1 MRYLLSVFGVLAALV
16 FVCASG
22 VMNWIFWS
30 GQGRTGLEGDIL
42 GAVSGA
48 VDVFKCLLPI
58 LVARSW
64 ANRKWIFV
72 GIGSTVFVLFLAFSL
87 LSAIGFAAGNRGF
100 VSGGREA
107 LGLRLDQ
114 ANADLEATREKR
126 KEMPSHRPVHV
137 VEEAIKGDQLDG
149 LYTWS
154 KSCTEANWKN
164 ARDFCKGY
172 FDLKAEL
179 ASAVEDDRLAA
190 KTEALA
196 LEIRRLREQGAGQ
209 DKDPQARMLAMLSGL
224 ELDKAQK
231 VLIVFVAILVEL
243 GAAFG
248 LYLATG
254 WGAEHRPT
262 SAPASLR
269 VPVSV
274 AMATHG
280 ETLPAQDAE
289 LLVETEALPRPTRA
303 ETTEPGRGPRK
314 PRKAIEPPKPF
325 ADGREAFD
333 GGRRLIQAEDG
344 TWVIVYE

>member
-16 FVCASG
+16 FVFASG

-30 GQGRTGLEGDIL
+30 GQGRTGPEGDIL

-58 LVARSW
+58 FVARSW

-72 GIGSTVFVLFLAFSL
+72 GIGSTVFALFLTFSL

-100 VSGGREA
+100 VSGGREM
-107 LGLRLDQ
+107 LGLRLEQ

-126 KEMPSHRPVHV
+126 KEMPKHRPAHV
-137 VEEAIKGDQLDG
+137 VEEAIKGAQQDRHYAL
-149 LYTWS
+149 S
-154 KSCTEANWKN
+154 KSCSEATWKDP
-164 ARDFCKGY
+164 RDFCKGY
-172 FDLKAEL
+172 FDLRAEL

-190 KTEALA
+190 KIEALA
-196 LEIRRLREQGAGQ
+196 LEIRQLREQGAGQ
-209 DKDPQARMLAMLSGL
+209 DKDPQARMLATLSGL

-254 WGAEHRPT
+254 WGVEHRLT
-262 SAPASLR
+262 SASTSLR
-269 VPVSV
+269 VPVHV
-274 AMATHG
+274 GIATRG
-280 ETLPAQDAE
+280 ETLPAPDAE
-289 LLVETEALPRPTRA
+289 
-303 ETTEPGRGPRK
+303 
-314 PRKAIEPPKPF
+314 IPP
-325 ADGREAFD
+325 
-333 GGRRLIQAEDG
+333 
-344 TWVIVYE
+344 